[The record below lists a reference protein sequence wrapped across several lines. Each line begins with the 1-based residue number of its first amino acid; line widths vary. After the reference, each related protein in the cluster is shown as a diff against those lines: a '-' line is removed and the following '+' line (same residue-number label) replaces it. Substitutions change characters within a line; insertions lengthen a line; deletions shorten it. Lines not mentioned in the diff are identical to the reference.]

1 VTALFKCLFIIN
13 DKNYTILINNKL
25 NSITFNDV
33 LNELLKMSSLEDIS
47 LKTQSFEVLFH
58 LIFILNFD

>member
-58 LIFILNFD
+58 LIFIG

>member
-1 VTALFKCLFIIN
+1 MTALFKCLFIIN

-58 LIFILNFD
+58 LIFIG

>member
-1 VTALFKCLFIIN
+1 MTALFKCLFIIN